1 MLKGFIEVVSG
12 VLYEVENIHMQAL
25 IIHRLQGGSVKQE
38 IAAIKSK

>member
-12 VLYEVENIHMQAL
+12 VLYEVENIHII

-38 IAAIKSK
+38 IAAIKSE